1 MANILDIQWKGIVVP
16 QMQNYVSADREMI
29 VFYSAGLWWKFPK
42 SKDDFTQGERMLI
55 MILALSKSFYFF
67 DVWNVVI
74 EPGTLWSGKIVLF
87 EYLKQ

>member
-29 VFYSAGLWWKFPK
+29 VFYSAGLWWKFLK

-55 MILALSKSFYFF
+55 MILALSKSFIFLMSEMLSLNQELCGL
-67 DVWNVVI
+67 V
-74 EPGTLWSGKIVLF
+74 K
-87 EYLKQ
+87 